1 MNNTKKQI
9 NNKKRIHK
17 KKKRN
22 LYAYADVIL
31 IIIIIFAIVLFFKTR
46 NNENNNSNNFNNSN
60 KINNSNE
67 NKSTLEN
74 EKYYKKEKKERYISY
89 QEKNKELDI
98 EKIITYV
105 NIGLDQD
112 YYTNIEDSPN
122 KHTNIVLVNKYHY
135 LGEDYVPKNLT
146 RISNKYAISED
157 KYMEH
162 DAAVAFEDMA
172 KAAQKEGYK
181 IVAVSTYRSYN
192 YQKNLYNNYVSAD
205 GKEKADK
212 YSARPGYSEHQT
224 GLAVDVSNNKKS
236 YTKFGETEEFNWM
249 KNNCYKYGFIL
260 RYTEENE
267 FITGYISE
275 AWHYRY
281 VGIDIA
287 TYIHNNPMT
296 FEEYYVK
303 FIEK

>member
-1 MNNTKKQI
+1 MNNTRKTTNYKKI
-9 NNKKRIHK
+9 NNINIVRK
-17 KKKRN
+17 KKKKN
-22 LYAYADVIL
+22 LYAYADIIL
-31 IIIIIFAIVLFFKTR
+31 IIIIILAVVLFFKTR
-46 NNENNNSNNFNNSN
+46 DNNNNNSENTNS
-60 KINNSNE
+60 I
-67 NKSTLEN
+67 EN
-74 EKYYKKEKKERYISY
+74 EKYYKEENKERYLSY
-89 QEKNKELDI
+89 QEKNKKWNI

-112 YYTNIEDSPN
+112 YYTNVKDSPN
-122 KHTNIVLVNKYHY
+122 KYTNIVLVNKYYY

-146 RISNKYAISED
+146 KISNRYAISED

-162 DAAVAFEDMA
+162 DAAIAFEDMA
-172 KAAQKEGYK
+172 KAAQKDGYQ
-181 IVAVSTYRSYN
+181 IVAVSTYRSYK
-192 YQKNLYNNYVSAD
+192 YQTTLYNNYVSKD
-205 GKEKADK
+205 GEEKADK

-249 KNNCYKYGFIL
+249 QDNCYKYGFIL

-267 FITGYISE
+267 FITGYINE
-275 AWHYRY
+275 PWHYRY

-303 FIEK
+303 FLEK